1 MTIGRKLG
9 LAFGLALGVL
19 ILIGWVAYRN
29 TARLIETSDRVAHSH
44 RVRSGVRDVF
54 IRMLEVE
61 SGGRGYVLDGD
72 ESLLAPYRAAVA
84 AVEQDVKDLATLTAD
99 NPRQQSRLQ
108 SLKPLISEK
117 VEFTARLNRVRKEKG
132 FEAAAQLFREGTGLK
147 LQTEIGRLID
157 ETKSEEDETL
167 KQRDAEARRT
177 ADATFRTISY
187 GTALAVLAVLS
198 VGFLITRSITVPVRR
213 LTEGA
218 RRLGEGKLE
227 HHIDVAGRDE
237 LGNLGSAFNHMA
249 GELRTTIETEK
260 KGREQLERLL
270 AAIAETASSLAS
282 ATAEI
287 LAGTAQQ
294 VAGAEEQAAS
304 VAETVATVD
313 EVVQTSE
320 QASQRA
326 RAVADS
332 SQRAVEV
339 GKAGR
344 RAVEETVGA
353 MGAVKD
359 RAESTAGSILALA
372 EQAQAIGEI
381 IATVNDIAEQ
391 TNLLALNAA
400 IEASRAGEQGKG
412 FGVVAGEIKALADQS
427 KKATGQV
434 RQILGEIQKATNS
447 AVMATEEGSKSVSAG
462 IRAVDQ
468 AGETIRAL
476 ADTISEAAQAAAQI
490 AASAG
495 QQATG
500 MAQIHQAMKNISQ
513 ATNQSLA
520 STRQSER
527 AAQDL
532 STLGEKLKHLLAGSG
547 R

>member
-29 TARLIETSDRVAHSH
+29 TARLIETSDRVTHSH
-44 RVRSGVRDVF
+44 RVRIGVRDVL
-54 IRMLEVE
+54 IKMLEAE
-61 SGGRGYVLDGD
+61 TGGRGYVITGD
-72 ESLLAPYRAAVA
+72 ESGLGRYQAAVA
-84 AVEQDVKDLATLTAD
+84 AIEQDVKDVAELAAD

-117 VEFTARLNRVRKEKG
+117 IEWMAGLNRVRKEKG
-132 FEAAAQLFREGTGLK
+132 FEAAAELLREGTGLK
-147 LQTEIGRLID
+147 LKAEIARLID
-157 ETKSEEDETL
+157 EMKSDEDETV

-177 ADATFRTISY
+177 ADVTFRTISY

>member
-19 ILIGWVAYRN
+19 VVIGWVAYRN
-29 TARLIETSDRVAHSH
+29 TARLIETSDRVAHSY
-44 RVRSGVRDVF
+44 RLSTELRDVT
-54 IRMLEVE
+54 IRVLSIE
-61 SGGRGYVLDGD
+61 SGGRGYAITGEERFLG
-72 ESLLAPYRAAVA
+72 SYHAAVA
-84 AVEQDVKDLATLTAD
+84 GIEQDLKDVADLTAG
-99 NPRQQSRLQ
+99 NAKQQSRLQ
-108 SLKPLISEK
+108 SLKPLVSEK
-117 VEFTARLNRVRKEKG
+117 VDWAARLIRLRQEKG
-132 FEAAAQLFREGTGLK
+132 SDAAAAMVREGTGQK
-147 LQTEIGRLID
+147 LTEEIHGLID
-157 ETKSEEDETL
+157 EMRSEEDETL
-167 KQRDAEARRT
+167 TQRDTEARRT
-177 ADATFRTISY
+177 ADVTFRTISY
-187 GTALAVLAVLS
+187 GTALAVLLVLS

-213 LTEGA
+213 LMEGA
-218 RRLGEGKLE
+218 RQLGEGKLE

-270 AAIAETASSLAS
+270 ATIAETASSLAS
-282 ATAEI
+282 ATSEI

-294 VAGAEEQAAS
+294 VAGAEEQASA

-332 SQRAVEV
+332 SQRAAEV

-427 KKATGQV
+427 KKATAQV

-447 AVMATEEGSKSVSAG
+447 AVMATEEGGKSVSAAS
-462 IRAVDQ
+462 RAVDQ
-468 AGETIRAL
+468 AGETIRVL
-476 ADTISEAAQAAAQI
+476 ADTIAEAAQAAAQI

-513 ATNQSLA
+513 ATSQSLA

-532 STLGEKLKHLLAGSG
+532 NALGERLKQLLAGSG